1 MNKACFNLTLPLLL
15 SAVIKCVSD
24 FNVLVSPGRLV
35 TIGTFDLTPSDG
47 GPRSAGWRD
56 HSAPGESRRRKFDF
70 DFRDSDGR
78 GGGGGVAALTS
89 FLRFFRAFCCLAS
102 SLSWSPLM
110 RRASSLSR
118 VVCSCSSRSM
128 VCFCCRSRFSTSWSY
143 CRFLLWRGGRGQ
155 GSEGSLDWARLRWML
170 GARYKYQYE
179 GARD

>member
-78 GGGGGVAALTS
+78 GGGGGG
-89 FLRFFRAFCCLAS
+89 R
-102 SLSWSPLM
+102 
-110 RRASSLSR
+110 RRA
-118 VVCSCSSRSM
+118 
-128 VCFCCRSRFSTSWSY
+128 
-143 CRFLLWRGGRGQ
+143 
-155 GSEGSLDWARLRWML
+155 GSEGMEDDRDGLPEWCTDEEEGDL
-170 GARYKYQYE
+170 GTFDSSGAFMPLKVGEVGE
-179 GARD
+179 GGVWPLPAKKIMGSIPNLVGSCTHGFCLLACI